1 MTQYMKE
8 KSGADSRVEFQSGTT
23 KKVIKPKLRP
33 KSIGKPYT
41 NQPIR
46 KPAFADSK
54 IADAVKRTKKSQGLE
69 LKKGVVT
76 KRKGSGQG
84 TLRIIDPTK
93 DELTPAQKTMKKRPF
108 RKKGG
113 TTKEDLN
120 PTTKKKPSFTFRSPS
135 GQKFGKSG
143 EYKVPRK
150 TPKHLDKKKKLKT

>member
-33 KSIGKPYT
+33 KSIRKSYT

-46 KPAFADSK
+46 KPAF
-54 IADAVKRTKKSQGLE
+54 TEGLE

-135 GQKFGKSG
+135 GQQYGRSG

-150 TPKHLDKKKKLKT
+150 TPRHLDKKKKLKT

>member
-1 MTQYMKE
+1 MKDTRTG
-8 KSGADSRVEFQSGTT
+8 KDTKVEFVDKTR
-23 KKVIKPKLRP
+23 KKVLKPKLRP
-33 KSIGKPYT
+33 KSIGKNYT

-46 KPAFADSK
+46 KPAFADNK

-76 KRKGSGQG
+76 KRKSSGQG

-135 GQKFGKSG
+135 GQQYGRSG

-150 TPKHLDKKKKLKT
+150 TPRHLDKKKKLKT

>member
-1 MTQYMKE
+1 MKDT
-8 KSGADSRVEFQSGTT
+8 KTGKDTKVEFIDKTRKKRLATT
-23 KKVIKPKLRP
+23 PKPRP

-46 KPAFADSK
+46 KPAFADNK
-54 IADAVKRTKKSQGLE
+54 IADAVRQTKKRKDLKLEKGL
-69 LKKGVVT
+69 VT

-120 PTTKKKPSFTFRSPS
+120 PTTKKKQSRSYTTPS
-135 GQKFGKSG
+135 GHKFGSG

>member
-1 MTQYMKE
+1 M
-8 KSGADSRVEFQSGTT
+8 
-23 KKVIKPKLRP
+23 
-33 KSIGKPYT
+33 
-41 NQPIR
+41 
-46 KPAFADSK
+46 
-54 IADAVKRTKKSQGLE
+54 
-69 LKKGVVT
+69 
-76 KRKGSGQG
+76 
-84 TLRIIDPTK
+84 IDPTK